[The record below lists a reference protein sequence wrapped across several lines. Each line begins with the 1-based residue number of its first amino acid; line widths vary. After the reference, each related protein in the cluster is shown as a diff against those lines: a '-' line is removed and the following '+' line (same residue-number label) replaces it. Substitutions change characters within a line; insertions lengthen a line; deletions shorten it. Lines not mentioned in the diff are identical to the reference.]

1 MPISQ
6 RTYQG
11 DHDRQRMQALGQA
24 QPHDNLHWVDLPYR
38 LSSWA
43 FDDPTN
49 VGLWEDEHGA
59 LVAWAVLQTPFWAI
73 DYIYQPDVADL
84 HQQILEWAD
93 AQAQRQRRSPYG
105 RPMWFVNVFDWQ
117 HQRQR
122 ELESHGFAS
131 QADQGEDSW
140 SKVVL
145 LHSGKSDLATA
156 PVPAGCTIRPLRGAT
171 EVAAYVALHRAV
183 FESESMT
190 IGWRERTLQHPD
202 YRLELDLVAVDRA
215 GAVAA
220 FCVGWLTRDSDGRL
234 AGQIEPLGVRADV
247 RGLGLGRAILAE
259 AVRRLYALGA
269 ANVLIETDSYRNTAF
284 TLYESSGFQL
294 THNVLV
300 YRKDYRSVEV

>member
-6 RTYQG
+6 RAYQG
-11 DHDRQRMQALGQA
+11 DHDHQRMQALAQA
-24 QPHDNLHWVDLPYR
+24 QPHANLHWVDLPYR

-49 VGLWEDEHGA
+49 VALWEDERGE

-84 HQQILEWAD
+84 HGQILEWAD
-93 AQAQRQRRSPYG
+93 AQAQRQRSSSYG
-105 RPMWFVNVFDWQ
+105 HPMWFVNVFDWQ

-122 ELESHGFAS
+122 DLESHGFAS
-131 QADQGEDSW
+131 QADQGDNSW

-145 LHSGKSDLATA
+145 LHSDAADLA
-156 PVPAGCTIRPLRGAT
+156 PAALPDGWTIRPLGGAA

-190 IGWRERTLQHPD
+190 TAWRERTLQHPD
-202 YRLELDLVAVDRA
+202 YHPELDLVAVDPA

-220 FCVGWLTRDSDGRL
+220 FCVGWLSSGADGRL
-234 AGQIEPLGVRADV
+234 AGQIEPLGVRADG

-269 ANVLIETDSYRNTAF
+269 ADVLVETDSYRNTAF
-284 TLYESSGFQL
+284 TLYESAGFQL
-294 THNVLV
+294 THTVLV
-300 YRKDYRSVEV
+300 YRKDYRSAEV